1 MIAREFRLRE
11 DRDVKRTLRLGRR
24 FQSLECVLYVIR
36 NKQEDSRMTVVVSS
50 GVSKSAVV
58 RNRIKRQAREVMEA
72 AVEAS
77 RISES
82 FDAVLVMRPP
92 IADIADSARYYF
104 LKEFFQRA
112 RSQGII

>member
-24 FQSLECVLYVIR
+24 FQSPECSLYTTH

-50 GVSKSAVV
+50 GVSKYAVD

-72 AVEAS
+72 AMEAS
-77 RISES
+77 RSPEP

-92 IADIADSARYYF
+92 VADIADSERYYF

-112 RSQGII
+112 RSHGII